1 MYTLTLIFLAALI
14 SKMGAVDP
22 QSEGFGAVL
31 VVVLFGSLALGAA
44 ISIFGIDPFAK
55 KQPAEEEEEA
65 EAAVGDEEAEGFVP
79 KEVALIEGKTSRVA
93 SRLSETMDRAPQDK
107 TGGPESEQSLAVRLR
122 EQETAGLMASAPL
135 MDFEG
140 SYDEVVTRLEK
151 LSDLREKELIND
163 ESFENQVN
171 ILNKQLEMTL

>member
-44 ISIFGIDPFAK
+44 ISIFGTDPFAK
-55 KQPAEEEEEA
+55 KQPEEEEEA

-122 EQETAGLMASAPL
+122 EQETAGLMASSPL